1 MSTYTQILYQIVYS
15 TKDREKALS
24 SDNRHKL
31 YEYIWGILKK
41 KNCHPYRINGIED
54 HLHIATHIHPTVA
67 LSPLVKDIKLASSSF
82 IKDYA
87 IFKNFAAWQE
97 GYAAFTYS
105 FKEKDKLIEYI
116 KDQENH
122 HKKVGFKE
130 ELRNLLD
137 EHGIVFNEKF
147 LL

>member
-15 TKDREKALS
+15 TKNREQTLS
-24 SDNRHKL
+24 ADKRHKL

-41 KNCHPYRINGIED
+41 KQCHPYRINGIED

-87 IFKNFAAWQE
+87 IFRNFSAWQE

-137 EHGIVFNEKF
+137 EHGIKFDEKF

>member
-1 MSTYTQILYQIVYS
+1 MSTYTQILYPIVYS
-15 TKDREKALS
+15 TQNREQTLS
-24 SDNRHKL
+24 SDKRHKL

-54 HLHIATHIHPTVA
+54 HLHIATHIHPSVA
-67 LSPLVKDIKLASSSF
+67 LAPLVKDIKLASSSF

-87 IFKNFAAWQE
+87 IFRNFSFWQE

-105 FKEKDKLIEYI
+105 FKEKDRLIEYI
-116 KDQENH
+116 KGQEDH

-130 ELRNLLD
+130 ELINLLQ
-137 EHGIVFNEKF
+137 EHGVEFDEKF